1 MARNEGGFGSWI
13 NLELCLP
20 SNPQIKTSAMPG
32 TAKSAPRDQIQGPP
46 AEIGATIAGLPG
58 FWGAS

>member
-1 MARNEGGFGSWI
+1 MAGNEGGFGSWI
-13 NLELCLP
+13 NLDPCLP
-20 SNPQIKTSAMPG
+20 SNPRIKTPGMPG
-32 TAKSAPRDQIQGPP
+32 TVKSARRGQIQGPS